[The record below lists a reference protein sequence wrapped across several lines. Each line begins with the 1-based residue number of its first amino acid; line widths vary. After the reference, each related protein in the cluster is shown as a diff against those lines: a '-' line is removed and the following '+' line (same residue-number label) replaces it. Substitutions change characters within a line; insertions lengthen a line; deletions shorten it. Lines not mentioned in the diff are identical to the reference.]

1 MYAYVYALAL
11 SLFDQHQTS
20 MLTGR
25 TVPNGLKA
33 IDFANSR
40 IEQDFEIG
48 TTPQA
53 EKRTLLDLLLENNS
67 NGLLSTKKLSPGS
80 GGGGD
85 DRHDRIT
92 RIRVGSRGMSCIK
105 LV

>member
-25 TVPNGLKA
+25 TV
-33 IDFANSR
+33 
-40 IEQDFEIG
+40 
-48 TTPQA
+48 
-53 EKRTLLDLLLENNS
+53 
-67 NGLLSTKKLSPGS
+67 PGS